1 MKGDQMA
8 RVILSIIML
17 LIFVGHS
24 YAAEL
29 NIGLIPEQN
38 VFKQFKRY
46 EPLGQYIEQKTGI
59 KIKFTVL
66 SRYGNIMESFYKKK
80 MDGAFWGSFTG
91 AMAIKKHGVQPIAR
105 PVNLDGSSTYRGYI
119 MVRKDSG
126 IKNISDMKGKAVAFV
141 EKATTA
147 GYIFPMAYFKE
158 NGIKDIDTYFS
169 EYYFTGSHDAAIHAL
184 LQKKVDIACAKNT
197 VYEILVREDPGI
209 KDKLVIIATSAD
221 VPSNGLG
228 LRKELAYGVKEELK
242 QALLDMHITPEGKK
256 VLKKFG
262 VKRFI
267 ETGKDDYAP
276 VFDITERAGID
287 LKKYEYVNK

>member
-1 MKGDQMA
+1 MT
-8 RVILSIIML
+8 RVILTIIML

-24 YAAEL
+24 YATEL

-46 EPLGQYIEQKTGI
+46 EPLGKYIEQKTGI
-59 KIKFTVL
+59 KIKFTIL
-66 SRYGNIMESFYKKK
+66 SRYGNIIESFHKKK

-91 AMAIKKHGVQPIAR
+91 AMAIKKLGIEPIAR
-105 PVNLDGSSTYRGYI
+105 PVNLDGTSTYRGYI

-126 IKNISDMKGKAVAFV
+126 IKNTSDMKSKKVAFV
-141 EKATTA
+141 EQATTA
-147 GYIFPMAYFKE
+147 GYIFPVAYFRE

-184 LQKKVDIACAKNT
+184 LNKKVDIACAKNT

-209 KDKLVIIATSAD
+209 KDKLVTIETSPD

-228 LRKELAYGVKEELK
+228 LRKELAYGVKAELK
-242 QALLDMHITPEGKK
+242 QALLDMHIDPEGRE

-267 ETGKDDYAP
+267 STGKDDYSH
-276 VFDITERAGID
+276 VFDIAERAGID

>member
-1 MKGDQMA
+1 MA
-8 RVILSIIML
+8 RVILSLVMF
-17 LIFVGHS
+17 LIFIGHS

-46 EPLGQYIEQKTGI
+46 EPLGKYIEKKTGT
-59 KIKFTVL
+59 KIKFTIL
-66 SRYGNIMESFYKKK
+66 SRYGNIIESFHRKK

-91 AMAIKKHGVQPIAR
+91 AMAIKKLGIQPIAR
-105 PVNLDGSSTYRGYI
+105 PINLDGTSTYQGYI
-119 MVRKDSG
+119 MVHKDSG
-126 IKNISDMKGKAVAFV
+126 IKNINDMKGKSVAFV

-158 NGIKDIDTYFS
+158 NGIEDIDKYFS

-184 LQKKVDIACAKNT
+184 LNKKVDIACAKNT
-197 VYEILVREDPGI
+197 IYEILAREDPRI
-209 KDKLVIIATSAD
+209 KDKLVIIARSPD

-228 LRKELAYGVKEELK
+228 LRKEIAYGVKEELRS
-242 QALLDMHITPEGKK
+242 ALLNMHIDPDGKE
-256 VLKKFG
+256 VLRKFG

-267 ETGKDDYAP
+267 NTSKDDYSPIFKIA
-276 VFDITERAGID
+276 ERAGIN
-287 LKKYEYVNK
+287 LKKYDYVNK

>member
-1 MKGDQMA
+1 MA

>member
-1 MKGDQMA
+1 MA
-8 RVILSIIML
+8 KSILSIVMF

-24 YAAEL
+24 YAVEL

-46 EPLGQYIEQKTGI
+46 EPLGIYIEKKTGN
-59 KIKFTVL
+59 KIKFTIL
-66 SRYGNIMESFYKKK
+66 SRYGNIIESFHRKK
-80 MDGAFWGSFTG
+80 MDGAFWGSLTG
-91 AMAIKKHGVQPIAR
+91 AMAIKKLGIEPIAR
-105 PVNLDGSSTYRGYI
+105 PVNLDGTSTYSGYI

-126 IKNISDMKGKAVAFV
+126 IKNISDMKGKKLAFV
-141 EKATTA
+141 EQATTA

-184 LQKKVDIACAKNT
+184 LNKKVDIACAKNT
-197 VYEILVREDPGI
+197 IYEILAREDPRI
-209 KDKLVIIATSAD
+209 KNELIIIAQSPD

-228 LRKELAYGVKEELK
+228 LRKELAYGVKAEFK
-242 QALLDMHITPEGKK
+242 QALLDMHIDPEGKQ
-256 VLKKFG
+256 VLEKFG
-262 VKRFI
+262 IKGFI
-267 ETGKDDYAP
+267 ETGKDDYSP
-276 VFDITERAGID
+276 VFDLTERAGID